1 MKRRVKRYFIIEKCL
16 IVLFLTIITF
26 MFHSQLGLESATV
39 ALAGASI
46 LMLITVSRR
55 EKELQIS

>member
-1 MKRRVKRYFIIEKCL
+1 MKRRIKRYIVIEKCL
-16 IVLFLTIITF
+16 TVLFLTIITF
-26 MFHSQLGLESATV
+26 MFHAQLGLESATV